1 MERIGIFGGSF
12 NPPHLGHILAVREF
26 REKLSLDR
34 ILLIPAATPPH
45 KTLTANSPAAE
56 HRLEMTRLAAAD
68 LPYAVVSDIELRR
81 EGASYT
87 ADTLDELRLQYPDDE
102 FFLLMG
108 TDMFLSFDTWYHPE
122 RIAAQATLAVAHR
135 SADNAQQ
142 LQNCAEKLKE
152 TLNVQTV
159 FVENEYLPHSSTSVR
174 ALLAFQAADDY
185 LAPAVLN
192 YIQRNNL
199 YFSRTDLKGLSF
211 DRLQEVSLCLHN
223 KKRVPHVIGCSDTAE
238 RLAIKYG
245 ADATDAKRAGI
256 LHDVTKALNGEEQL
270 NLCDRY
276 AIILDNFERKNP
288 KILHAKTGA
297 AVAERIFGEN
307 SAVCDAIRWHTTGKA
322 DMTLLEKII
331 YIADY
336 MEPNRSFDGVEELRR
351 LTEEN
356 LDDAIR
362 LGLTMTMEQLIANR
376 REIDKNTGAALHWLE
391 ERKQSR

>member
-1 MERIGIFGGSF
+1 MARIGIFGGSF

-34 ILLIPAATPPH
+34 VLLIPAASPPH

-68 LPYAVVSDIELRR
+68 LPYAEVSDIELRR

-87 ADTLDELRLQYPDDE
+87 ADTLDELRSAYPQDE

-122 RIAAQATLAVAHR
+122 RIAAQATIAVAHR

-142 LQNCAEKLKE
+142 LQSCAQKLKE
-152 TLNVQTV
+152 NLNVNTV

-174 ALLAFQAADDY
+174 AMLAFQAAEDY
-185 LAPAVLN
+185 LDPTVLD

-223 KKRVPHVIGCSDTAE
+223 RKRVPHVIGCSETAA
-238 RLAIKYG
+238 RLARKYG
-245 ADATDAKRAGI
+245 ADETDAKRAGI
-256 LHDVTKALNGEEQL
+256 LHDVTKALNAQEQL
-270 NLCDRY
+270 KLCDQY
-276 AIILDNFERKNP
+276 DMILNNFERLNP
-288 KILHAKTGA
+288 KLLHAKTGA
-297 AVAERIFGEN
+297 VVAERVFGEN
-307 SAVCDAIRWHTTGKA
+307 PAVCDAIRWHTTGKA
-322 DMTLLEKII
+322 DMTVLEKII
-331 YIADY
+331 YLADY
-336 MEPNRSFDGVEELRR
+336 MEPNRSFEGVEELRR
-351 LTEEN
+351 VTEQD
-356 LDDAIR
+356 LDEAVY
-362 LGLTMTMEQLIANR
+362 LGLTMTMEQLKANR
-376 REIDKNTGAALHWLE
+376 REIDMNSGAALRWFE
-391 ERKQSR
+391 ERKHNR

>member
-1 MERIGIFGGSF
+1 MARIGIFGGSF

-34 ILLIPAATPPH
+34 VLLIPAASPPH

-68 LPYAVVSDIELRR
+68 LPYAEVSDIELRR

-87 ADTLDELRLQYPDDE
+87 ADTLDELRSAYPQDE

-122 RIAAQATLAVAHR
+122 RIAAQATIAVAHR

-142 LQNCAEKLKE
+142 LQSCAQKLE
-152 TLNVQTV
+152 ENLNVNTV

-174 ALLAFQAADDY
+174 AMLAFQAAEDY
-185 LAPAVLN
+185 LDPAVLD

-223 KKRVPHVIGCSDTAE
+223 RKRVPHVIGCSETAV
-238 RLAIKYG
+238 RLARKYG
-245 ADATDAKRAGI
+245 ADETDAKRAGI
-256 LHDVTKALNGEEQL
+256 LHDVTKALNAQEQL
-270 NLCDRY
+270 KLCDQY
-276 AIILDNFERKNP
+276 AMILNNFERLNP
-288 KILHAKTGA
+288 KLLHAKTGA
-297 AVAERIFGEN
+297 VVAERVFGEN
-307 SAVCDAIRWHTTGKA
+307 PAVCDAIRWHTTGKA
-322 DMTLLEKII
+322 DMTVLEKII
-331 YIADY
+331 YLADY

-351 LTEEN
+351 VTEQD
-356 LDDAIR
+356 LDEAVY
-362 LGLTMTMEQLIANR
+362 LGLTMTMEQLKANR
-376 REIDKNTGAALHWLE
+376 REIDMNSGAALRWFE
-391 ERKQSR
+391 ERKHNR